1 MIIELHFMGFQF
13 KSAKAV
19 VRQNMVLKMA
29 ETK

>member
-1 MIIELHFMGFQF
+1 MIIELHFMGFQI
-13 KSAKAV
+13 KSAEAV